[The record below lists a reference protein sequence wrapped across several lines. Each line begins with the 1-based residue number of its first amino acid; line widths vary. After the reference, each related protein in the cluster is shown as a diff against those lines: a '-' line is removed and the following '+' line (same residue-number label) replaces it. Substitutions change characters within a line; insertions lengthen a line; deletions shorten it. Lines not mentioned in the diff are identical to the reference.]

1 VEKRKIFLFNDSLL
15 MLSMKRF
22 TTIGVLLLLMLS
34 VKGQVG
40 HFIKLPNAT
49 LHYNISGKG
58 NPILLLSG
66 GPGNS
71 ANSLL
76 EIANRLSKDFQCIL
90 FDQRGTGQSVTH
102 PLDSTTINL
111 DQAVK
116 DINLLK
122 EKLQLK
128 KITIIGHSW
137 GAMFAMY
144 YATKYPET
152 IEKLV
157 LIGPGP
163 LSLEGDI
170 TSDNRI
176 ARASIAQREFMKR
189 ANDSI
194 SKNLATQNT
203 QRALLEM
210 IWRLSFYDAYK
221 ADSLIQILSKSS
233 RNREMGRLMMKDMSK
248 KYNVR
253 EGVAK
258 LRVPLLVISG
268 RQDPVAV
275 FPSFEI
281 KELNNRATIYW
292 INKSGHFPWLEQPEA
307 FYSNLIKFLK

>member
-1 VEKRKIFLFNDSLL
+1 
-15 MLSMKRF
+15 MPSMKRLTAF
-22 TTIGVLLLLMLS
+22 GVLLFFTLS
-34 VKGQVG
+34 VKGQEG
-40 HFIKLPNAT
+40 NFIKLPNAT
-49 LHYNISGKG
+49 LHYSISGKG

-76 EIANRLSKDFQCIL
+76 EISNRLSKDYQCVL
-90 FDQRGTGQSVTH
+90 LDQRGTGESVTN

-116 DINLLK
+116 DINLLT
-122 EKLQLK
+122 ENLK
-128 KITIIGHSW
+128 INKITIIGHSW

-144 YATKYPET
+144 YATKYPER

-163 LSLEGDI
+163 LSLEGDV
-170 TSDNRI
+170 TSDNRK

-203 QRALLEM
+203 QRALLELT
-210 IWRLSFYDAYK
+210 WRLSFYDAYK
-221 ADSLIQILSKSS
+221 ADSLIQILSKTT
-233 RNREMGRLMMKDMSK
+233 RNREMGKLMMNDMSK

-258 LRVPLLVISG
+258 LRIPLLVISG

-275 FPSFEI
+275 FPTFDI
-281 KELNNRATIYW
+281 KELNKQATICW
-292 INKSGHFPWLEQPEA
+292 INKSGHFPWLEQPVA
-307 FYSNLIKFLK
+307 FYNCLIKFLK